1 MSAVLAAVA
10 IAVVTGIMLLAIR
23 YRVHYEVSN
32 EPPWLR
38 EARERELRLRTPK
51 WVSVLAVAGGVMFF
65 AGLGMFFS
73 AFSSNPQH
81 PESASGHVYQLN
93 NHGSYVYVTKADY
106 IRIFGT
112 MVGGWSVSAASITV
126 GYLIAQRR
134 GPVKPE
140 QP

>member
-10 IAVVTGIMLLAIR
+10 IAAVTGIMFLAIR
-23 YRVHYEVSN
+23 YRVHDEV
-32 EPPWLR
+32 L
-38 EARERELRLRTPK
+38 
-51 WVSVLAVAGGVMFF
+51 FF

-134 GPVKPE
+134 GPMKPE